1 MKQANLELVEQSER
15 VSLYSIKF
23 LGEDLTEFERFLQE
37 FRRNAE
43 FNMDYQRILYAIGR
57 ILDNGALERYFR
69 PEGKYK
75 DGVCA
80 VPLDSGKL
88 RLYCLR
94 ISEQIL
100 IVGNGGVK
108 ESRRYQDDP
117 LLNGYVITLQ
127 NFEKLIRDGIKNGW
141 ITIQEKE
148 LVGVEDKTFNL

>member
-1 MKQANLELVEQSER
+1 MRHADLELVEQSEI

-23 LGEDLTEFERFLQE
+23 LGEGLTEFERFLQE
-37 FRRNAE
+37 FRNNAE
-43 FNMDYQRILYAIGR
+43 MNKDYQRILFAIGK

-80 VPLDSGKL
+80 VPLDSGML

-100 IVGNGGVK
+100 IVGNGGIK
-108 ESRRYQDDP
+108 QTRRYQDDP

-127 NFEKLIRDGIKNGW
+127 NFEKLIKDGIKNGW
-141 ITIQEKE
+141 IIIQERE
-148 LVGVEDKTFNL
+148 LVGVKDKTFDL

>member
-1 MKQANLELVEQSER
+1 MKQANLELVEQSET

-37 FRRNAE
+37 FRKNAE
-43 FNMDYQRILYAIGR
+43 LNKDYQRILYAIGR
-57 ILDNGALERYFR
+57 ILDKGALERYFR
-69 PEGKYK
+69 VEGKYS

-80 VPLDSGKL
+80 VPLESGLL

-100 IVGNGGVK
+100 IIGNGGVK
-108 ESRRYQDDP
+108 QTRRYQDDP

-127 NFEKLIRDGIKNGW
+127 NFEKLIREGIKNGW

-148 LVGVEDKTFNL
+148 LIGVEDKTFNL

>member
-1 MKQANLELVEQSER
+1 MKQANLELVEQSEI

-37 FRRNAE
+37 FRKNAE
-43 FNMDYQRILYAIGR
+43 LNKDYQRILYAIGR
-57 ILDNGALERYFR
+57 ILDKGALERYFR
-69 PEGKYK
+69 VEGKYS

-80 VPLDSGKL
+80 VPLESGLL

-100 IVGNGGVK
+100 IIGNGGVK
-108 ESRRYQDDP
+108 QTRRYQDDP

-127 NFEKLIRDGIKNGW
+127 NFEKLIREGIKNGW

-148 LVGVEDKTFNL
+148 LIGVVDKTFNL